1 MVSPYNTAMR
11 MSNFQKG
18 LIIVLIAFFLLGGLL
33 FITRLLM
40 ADAFSKE
47 EAQHA
52 LYSLWLYKDIKALD
66 PGAFWYD
73 TNRQVFWPF
82 FHSWLG
88 ALFFLIFGVNF
99 FAARF
104 LSFLLFLATLLLMY
118 LACARF
124 SEKSGW
130 KIGVLAV
137 LMALTS
143 PLMLKFSVAN
153 SLESLGA
160 LIFMATF
167 YLYSVYEERKLT
179 SEYALLAV
187 LLGLSVYTNYL
198 YAYLILPAFIVMTLG
213 KLAPLF
219 LEATAL
225 KQKGETAA
233 YPFVWWAYRKLI
245 ILLVLAFFV
254 AGWFFSNTFSRK
266 ILLLLQAIFR
276 YSGGEQVGGIWNN
289 LVFYPKAIIHS
300 YAFSPWL
307 GVLIL
312 LSIFFPFLGLKFR
325 HFGKLYT
332 FIWTALI
339 LTTMTIPTKAPQFIY
354 LIAPFLFIVFAI
366 SVVYALEKLN
376 SAKAAAALL
385 IVIFLPALFSLPR
398 LVSSYLPERPGENM
412 GTVLKY
418 FEQGIL
424 PRYPVAAA
432 LNLQHL
438 NPEGISFY
446 LWARNAPLLTDPAIG
461 NDELFRNG
469 RYFLTVT
476 LDSASPYQSEILDDS
491 IFLWNVFLADK
502 QRLGEV
508 REFSARR
515 FEKIGLTATIYEK
528 VPTP

>member
-1 MVSPYNTAMR
+1 

-18 LIIVLIAFFLLGGLL
+18 LVIVLIAFFCLGGFL
-33 FITRLLM
+33 FVARLLM

-52 LYSLWLYKDIKALD
+52 LYSLWLYKDLRAFDL
-66 PGAFWYD
+66 GAFWYD

-82 FHSWLG
+82 FHSWIG
-88 ALFFLIFGVNF
+88 AVFFLIFGVNF

-104 LSFLLFLATLLLMY
+104 LSFLLFAATLLLMY

-143 PLMLKFSVAN
+143 PLMLKYSVAN

-160 LIFMATF
+160 LIFMSTF
-167 YLYSVYEERKLT
+167 YLYSIYEERKLT

-187 LLGLSVYTNYL
+187 LMGLSIYTNYL

-213 KLAPLF
+213 KLAPLMV
-219 LEATAL
+219 EVVAL
-225 KQKGETAA
+225 RQKGEKEV
-233 YPFVWWAYRKLI
+233 YHFVWWAYRKLI
-245 ILLVLAFFV
+245 ILLVLSLFV

-276 YSGGEQVGGIWNN
+276 YSGGEQIGGIWNN
-289 LVFYPKAIIHS
+289 LAFYPRAIIGQ
-300 YAFSPWL
+300 YTFSPWL
-307 GVLIL
+307 GTLVL
-312 LSIFFPFLGLKFR
+312 LSIFLPFLGLRFR

-332 FIWTALI
+332 FIWTALL
-339 LTTMTIPTKAPQFIY
+339 LTTLTIPTKAPQFIY
-354 LIAPFLFIVFAI
+354 LIAPFLFIVFSI

-376 SAKAAAALL
+376 NFKAALVLL
-385 IVIFLPALFSLPR
+385 LFIFLPATLSLPR
-398 LVSSYLPERPGENM
+398 LVSCYLPEHPGQNM
-412 GTVLKY
+412 VSVLRY
-418 FEQGIL
+418 FRQSML

-438 NPEGISFY
+438 NSEGISFY
-446 LWARNAPLLTDPAIG
+446 FWAWNAPLMTDPAIG
-461 NDELFRNG
+461 NDELYRNG
-469 RYFLTVT
+469 KYFLAVV
-476 LDSASPYQSEILDDS
+476 LDSNSPYQSEVLDDS
-491 IFLWNVFLADK
+491 IYSWNSFLADQLRK
-502 QRLGEV
+502 GGV
-508 REFSARR
+508 REYSARR

-528 VPTP
+528 QPTH

>member
-1 MVSPYNTAMR
+1 

-18 LIIVLIAFFLLGGLL
+18 LIISLIAFFFLGGIL
-33 FITRLLM
+33 FVTRLLM

-52 LYSLWLYKDIKALD
+52 LYSLWLYKDIRVLD
-66 PGAFWYD
+66 WGAFWYD

-82 FHSWLG
+82 FHSWIG
-88 ALFFLIFGVNF
+88 VLFFLIFGVNF

-104 LSFLLFLATLLLMY
+104 MSFLFFAATLLLMY

-130 KIGVLAV
+130 KIGILAV

-167 YLYSVYEERKLT
+167 YLYSIYEERKLT
-179 SEYALLAV
+179 SEYAMLAV
-187 LLGLSVYTNYL
+187 LLGLSIYTNYL

-213 KLAPLF
+213 KLGPLF
-219 LEATAL
+219 YEVNTL
-225 KQKGETAA
+225 KQKGEKAA

-276 YSGGEQVGGIWNN
+276 YSGGEQVGGVWNN
-289 LVFYPKAIIHS
+289 LIFYPKAIIHS

-307 GVLIL
+307 GSLIL

-339 LTTMTIPTKAPQFIY
+339 LTTLTIPTKAPQFIY
-354 LIAPFLFIVFAI
+354 LIAPFLFIVFSI
-366 SVVYALEKLN
+366 SVVYALEKLDN
-376 SAKAAAALL
+376 VKAKTALL
-385 IVIFLPALFSLPR
+385 IVLFLPALLSLPR
-398 LVSSYLPERPGENM
+398 LVSLYRPERSGENM
-412 GTVLKY
+412 GTVLRY
-418 FEQGIL
+418 FEQGVL

-432 LNLQHL
+432 INLQHL

-446 LWARNAPLLTDPAIG
+446 LWGWNAPLLTDPAIG
-461 NDELFRNG
+461 TDELFRSG
-469 RYFLTVT
+469 KYFLTVT
-476 LDSASPYQSEILDDS
+476 LDSSSPYQAEVLDDS
-491 IFLWNVFLADK
+491 IYLWNVFLADK
-502 QRLGEV
+502 LRLGEI

-515 FEKIGLTATIYEK
+515 FEKMGLTATIYEK
-528 VPTP
+528 VAAL

>member
-1 MVSPYNTAMR
+1 

-18 LIIVLIAFFLLGGLL
+18 LIIVLIAFFFLGGFL
-33 FITRLLM
+33 FVARLLL

-52 LYSLWLYKDIKALD
+52 LYSLWLYKDLRAFDL
-66 PGAFWYD
+66 GAFWYD

-82 FHSWLG
+82 FHSWVG
-88 ALFFLIFGVNF
+88 ALFFLVFGANF

-104 LSFLLFLATLLLMY
+104 PSFLLFAATLLLMY

-143 PLMLKFSVAN
+143 PMMLKYSVAN

-167 YLYSVYEERKLT
+167 YLYSIYEETKLT

-187 LLGLSVYTNYL
+187 LMGLSIYTNYL

-213 KLAPLF
+213 KLAPLMIEVVS
-219 LEATAL
+219 LRR
-225 KQKGETAA
+225 KGEKEV
-233 YPFVWWAYRKLI
+233 YHFVWWAYRKLI
-245 ILLVLAFFV
+245 ILLVLTFFV

-276 YSGGEQVGGIWNN
+276 YSGGEQVGGVWNN
-289 LVFYPKAIIHS
+289 LVFYPRAIIEQ
-300 YAFSPWL
+300 YTFSPWL
-307 GVLIL
+307 GALVL
-312 LSIFFPFLGLKFR
+312 LSIFLPFLGLRFR

-332 FIWTALI
+332 FIWTALV
-339 LTTMTIPTKAPQFIY
+339 LTTLTIPTKAPQFIY
-354 LIAPFLFIVFAI
+354 LVAPFLFIVFSV

-376 SAKAAAALL
+376 NFKVALAVL
-385 IVIFLPALFSLPR
+385 LVIFLPATLSLPR
-398 LVSSYLPERPGENM
+398 LASLYLPERPGENM
-412 GTVLKY
+412 ASVLKY
-418 FEQGIL
+418 FKQAIL

-446 LWARNAPLLTDPAIG
+446 LWAWNAPLLTDPAIG
-461 NDELFRNG
+461 ADELYRNG
-469 RYFLTVT
+469 KYFLTVS
-476 LDSASPYQSEILDDS
+476 LDKNSPCQSEVIDDS
-491 IFLWNVFLADK
+491 IYLWNGFLADK
-502 QRLGEV
+502 QRQGRV
-508 REFSARR
+508 KEFSARR
-515 FEKIGLTATIYEK
+515 FEKMGLTATIYEK
-528 VPTP
+528 QSER